1 MPSLDAPQQLH
12 PSSLPIV
19 VKTSLVTE
27 LVWAMSLQPVD
38 AEEPYPQRIG
48 RFAAAPDVED
58 SVRSFWDDGQEFFTE
73 VLILADRAG
82 AIFEEDPERLFDLL
96 ESAAAETQRTEPL
109 DSEAHEDQKRFR
121 ARLKRLRDR
130 PQLRRQWIALLRS
143 VWEVVGPVW
152 EARGRTVAEA
162 QAREYRQKL
171 PGSVSYVDVEAMFQC
186 DYDGTLPRV
195 FRDLVA
201 KGGEMVLAPAY
212 FGRRGMFLAFPER
225 MLVCPPTPS
234 TPTGPTP
241 ETRSRAKRFKALG
254 DPTRLALLEAMGRRA
269 RTVGELSDLMGLA
282 QPTVS
287 NHVKALREAGLVAEG
302 QESGRRLEPDIA
314 ALERLFKEASGVV
327 AGEAPTAV

>member
-1 MPSLDAPQQLH
+1 
-12 PSSLPIV
+12 
-19 VKTSLVTE
+19 
-27 LVWAMSLQPVD
+27 
-38 AEEPYPQRIG
+38 
-48 RFAAAPDVED
+48 
-58 SVRSFWDDGQEFFTE
+58 
-73 VLILADRAG
+73 
-82 AIFEEDPERLFDLL
+82 
-96 ESAAAETQRTEPL
+96 
-109 DSEAHEDQKRFR
+109 
-121 ARLKRLRDR
+121 
-130 PQLRRQWIALLRS
+130 
-143 VWEVVGPVW
+143 
-152 EARGRTVAEA
+152 
-162 QAREYRQKL
+162 
-171 PGSVSYVDVEAMFQC
+171 
-186 DYDGTLPRV
+186 
-195 FRDLVA
+195 
-201 KGGEMVLAPAY
+201 MVLAPAY